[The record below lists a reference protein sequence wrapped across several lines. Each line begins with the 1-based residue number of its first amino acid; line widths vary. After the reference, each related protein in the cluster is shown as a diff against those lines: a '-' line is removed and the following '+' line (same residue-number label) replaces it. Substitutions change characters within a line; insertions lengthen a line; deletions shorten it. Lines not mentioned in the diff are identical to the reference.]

1 MFEECN
7 FDEIVE
13 KHKKVIAYEGKDEI
27 FRFMQER
34 NFLSKLNR
42 FINYNSQKRYD
53 LFTNGFLTL
62 GYCYITFDE
71 NNERF
76 RANVL
81 IAPSKGK
88 NDLKNI
94 LLETYDNLLNFYKK
108 YSNREI
114 SHNRFNKI
122 LYNNLFS
129 AEEEPSFFNVPDEYT
144 DYNFV
149 QVCSMEFEKDFAMP
163 KEPGKFFIPVLF
175 NSKISSLV
183 MPYPDKYLSKLLKV

>member
-27 FRFMQER
+27 FKFMQER

-88 NDLKNI
+88 NLAQIIFKI
-94 LLETYDNLLNFYKK
+94 KKTYGEEKITKLISAYEK
-108 YSNREI
+108 SN
-114 SHNRFNKI
+114 
-122 LYNNLFS
+122 
-129 AEEEPSFFNVPDEYT
+129 
-144 DYNFV
+144 
-149 QVCSMEFEKDFAMP
+149 FEKRHN
-163 KEPGKFFIPVLF
+163 EIGGHILSGINRLF
-175 NSKISSLV
+175 LN
-183 MPYPDKYLSKLLKV
+183 

>member
-1 MFEECN
+1 M
-7 FDEIVE
+7 
-13 KHKKVIAYEGKDEI
+13 K
-27 FRFMQER
+27 
-34 NFLSKLNR
+34 
-42 FINYNSQKRYD
+42 
-53 LFTNGFLTL
+53 
-62 GYCYITFDE
+62 
-71 NNERF
+71 
-76 RANVL
+76 
-81 IAPSKGK
+81 
-88 NDLKNI
+88 
-94 LLETYDNLLNFYKK
+94 
-108 YSNREI
+108 
-114 SHNRFNKI
+114 FNKI

>member
-1 MFEECN
+1 MLEECN

-27 FRFMQER
+27 FKFMQER

-88 NDLKNI
+88 NDLKDI

>member
-27 FRFMQER
+27 FKFMQER

-94 LLETYDNLLNFYKK
+94 LLETYDNLLNFYKNFK
-108 YSNREI
+108 T
-114 SHNRFNKI
+114 KI
-122 LYNNLFS
+122 LFL
-129 AEEEPSFFNVPDEYT
+129 
-144 DYNFV
+144 
-149 QVCSMEFEKDFAMP
+149 
-163 KEPGKFFIPVLF
+163 
-175 NSKISSLV
+175 
-183 MPYPDKYLSKLLKV
+183 